1 MCHSARLA
9 QRNLPAGQKK
19 TTKGLS
25 NKKVLR
31 KRVEI
36 FRKFKFFKFRLTG
49 KYFSEIQKD
58 GHFDEKERKNR
69 TTTNIVKNSRM
80 RKREKRSLLS
90 WRSHAIRPIAERNSE
105 KGCFSGEG
113 IFHGTLPCHKLGE
126 ITALSREEHGSGGLA
141 PRRLSYVEE
150 LQ

>member
-31 KRVEI
+31 RRVEI
-36 FRKFKFFKFRLTG
+36 FRKFKFLKFRLTG

-69 TTTNIVKNSRM
+69 TTTNIVRNSRT
-80 RKREKRSLLS
+80 RNVTFDQNGQN
-90 WRSHAIRPIAERNSE
+90 AIYADFEFLAV
-105 KGCFSGEG
+105 G
-113 IFHGTLPCHKLGE
+113 LPD
-126 ITALSREEHGSGGLA
+126 
-141 PRRLSYVEE
+141 
-150 LQ
+150 

>member
-9 QRNLPAGQKK
+9 HRNLPAGQKK

-25 NKKVLR
+25 NKKVLQR
-31 KRVEI
+31 RVEI
-36 FRKFKFFKFRLTG
+36 FLKFEFLKFRLTG

-69 TTTNIVKNSRM
+69 TTTNLVRNCCA

-90 WRSHAIRPIAERNSE
+90 WQSPTIRPIAERNSE
-105 KGCFSGEG
+105 YPNQMFFFIVILVVWLTVSWASFFWSVPIERSL
-113 IFHGTLPCHKLGE
+113 FL
-126 ITALSREEHGSGGLA
+126 
-141 PRRLSYVEE
+141 
-150 LQ
+150 